1 MSLSGK
7 GTKAGKGTKED
18 AAIIRAMMD
27 SENRMLNDRNN
38 WLVTIQGLFFAALGF
53 AWDKA
58 DTKGLIAIVSLLG
71 IAVALSAWTSF
82 TLSNAARRE
91 LAELW
96 TELKPDDYVGP
107 DVIGK
112 RSFNQ
117 ETLARKVERSLRP
130 WRALPFIFIIAWFF
144 VLLFT
149 LARA

>member
-27 SENRMLNDRNN
+27 SENRMLNDRIN

-71 IAVALSAWTSF
+71 IAV
-82 TLSNAARRE
+82 
-91 LAELW
+91 
-96 TELKPDDYVGP
+96 D
-107 DVIGK
+107 
-112 RSFNQ
+112 
-117 ETLARKVERSLRP
+117 RKSTRLNSSH
-130 WRALPFIFIIAWFF
+130 
-144 VLLFT
+144 
-149 LARA
+149 